1 MTESDDN
8 DLASLRLLQATMPA
22 PGPSAKLMAAVDGM
36 RPVRPRVPLR
46 SLLAVAAA
54 AAVFPSVA
62 MALYP
67 LRQDLGAL
75 PRAWVVTVA
84 ALWLA
89 GFLIPL
95 TVALLPP
102 AGQVLPNSVRAGRTG
117 VLAALTL
124 VLVGLL
130 FTVDAPGITVL
141 PPATWS
147 AFVHLWLSCVSF
159 SLKVSIPAVI
169 VAALAL
175 RRLKIAG
182 LARLGAAIGA
192 AAGALSGLVLHGLCP
207 IGGAAHVGLAHGG
220 GVVIGAVLGALWL
233 PLLVGITQPRGR
245 A

>member
-8 DLASLRLLQATMPA
+8 DLASLRVLQATIPA
-22 PGPSAKLMAAVDGM
+22 PGPSAELLAAVEGM

-67 LRQDLGAL
+67 LRRDLGAL
-75 PRAWVVTVA
+75 PRAWVIAVA

-95 TVALLPP
+95 TAALLPP
-102 AGQVLPNSVRAGRTG
+102 SGQVLPNSARAGRTA
-117 VLAALTL
+117 VLVAITL

-141 PPATWS
+141 PPATWT
-147 AFVHLWLSCVSF
+147 AFVHFWWHCVSF
-159 SLKVSIPAVI
+159 SLKVSIPAVV
-169 VAALAL
+169 VAAVAL
-175 RRLKIAG
+175 RRLRIAG
-182 LARLGAAIGA
+182 LARLGGAIGA

-220 GVVIGAVLGALWL
+220 GVVIGALLGALWL
-233 PLLVGITQPRGR
+233 PLLTSRGQPRGQG
-245 A
+245 